1 MKKMKFDSVRLQNIN
16 ILAFEF
22 IPSIRKEGDED
33 VLVIKVWQKKKA
45 PHRKKKMLLH
55 KKQKV

>member
-1 MKKMKFDSVRLQNIN
+1 MESKDMGLLAAALILDYLTLRSKERIIRDYIN
-16 ILAFEF
+16 
-22 IPSIRKEGDED
+22 R
-33 VLVIKVWQKKKA
+33 KKKA